1 MLWGYLLQNILP
13 KCLFPWG
20 PSCLTFGATEA
31 KRIEQRKSL
40 KFKWKYRFKAS
51 KRRLFSIPS
60 HWPVLLLQALCMS
73 FSKTLHLLLVR
84 DETLLLSFGKF
95 STVPL
100 YNLRGQGEQELM
112 SLMLR
117 SRNNLRASHTVTLVV
132 KNSPA
137 NAGDIEMQ
145 IPSWGQEDSL
155 EEGMATQSS
164 IIAWR
169 IPWTEEPG
177 GLQSKGLQSWTP
189 LSN

>member
-1 MLWGYLLQNILP
+1 MKHYCFHLEN
-13 KCLFPWG
+13 
-20 PSCLTFGATEA
+20 S
-31 KRIEQRKSL
+31 
-40 KFKWKYRFKAS
+40 
-51 KRRLFSIPS
+51 RLSPY
-60 HWPVLLLQALCMS
+60 
-73 FSKTLHLLLVR
+73 T
-84 DETLLLSFGKF
+84 
-95 STVPL
+95 
-100 YNLRGQGEQELM
+100 NLRGQGEQELM
-112 SLMLR
+112 FLMLR

-155 EEGMATQSS
+155 EEGMATQPG